1 MMDAWPIV
9 DAYQMLVFYA
19 ISTSAKDILLRM
31 FLIISRHIG
40 KYDLLGKAVGIHHQ
54 IWYLLVKVL

>member
-9 DAYQMLVFYA
+9 DAYQTLVFYA
-19 ISTSAKDILLRM
+19 IPTSAKDILLLRM

-40 KYDLLGKAVGIHHQ
+40 KYDLLGKAIGIHH
-54 IWYLLVKVL
+54 